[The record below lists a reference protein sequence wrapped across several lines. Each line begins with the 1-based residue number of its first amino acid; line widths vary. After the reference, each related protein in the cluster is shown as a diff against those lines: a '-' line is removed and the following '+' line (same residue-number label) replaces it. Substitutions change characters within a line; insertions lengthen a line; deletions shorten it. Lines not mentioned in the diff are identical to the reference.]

1 MSDFLRTHWIQLVN
15 VIQSIRPI
23 DLLDIALLMILV
35 YTILKFVRETR
46 AGQLMKGIGF
56 IVVVFFLSDILELKA
71 IHWISVKA
79 LNAGLIAVI
88 VLFQPELRR
97 VLEKFGS
104 TSARLSRLTLGED
117 EDVIAQWNKAIPI
130 ICASVEQL
138 SKTATGALIVIERG
152 TKLGEQILNGTV
164 MQAIPST
171 ELFGN
176 IFYNKTPL
184 HDGAVIMR
192 DGIIWAAACFL
203 PKPQK
208 EELIDKHLGSRHRA
222 AIGMSENSD
231 ALVIVVSEETGQI
244 SVADDGI
251 LTRNYTAKSLER
263 LLRAVLIPQEKDN
276 WRNKTIKLS
285 FLRRK
290 GNKQKDTEQEALPQ
304 KEEPTLEL
312 PQDDILRALDQPEP
326 QKTAARKPPAK
337 KKKEG

>member
-1 MSDFLRTHWIQLVN
+1 MLDALRTEWTALLN
-15 VIQSIRPI
+15 VLNSISLI
-23 DLLDIALLMILV
+23 DYLDIALLTILV
-35 YTILKFVRETR
+35 YTIFKFMRETR
-46 AGQLMKGIGF
+46 AGQLMKGIAF
-56 IVVVFFLSDILELKA
+56 IIVVFFVSDFLELKA
-71 IHWISVKA
+71 IRWISVKA
-79 LNAGLIAVI
+79 LNAGLIAI
-88 VLFQPELRR
+88 IILFQPELRR
-97 VLEKFGS
+97 ALEKFGS
-104 TSARLSRLTLGED
+104 TSARLSRLTFGED
-117 EDVIAQWNKAIPI
+117 DDVIAQWNRSIPI
-130 ICASVEQL
+130 VCASVEQL

-152 TKLGEQILNGTV
+152 TKLGEQILTGTI
-164 MQAIPST
+164 MKALPST

-231 ALVIVVSEETGQI
+231 AIVIVVSEETGQI

-263 LLRAVLIPQEKDN
+263 LLRSVLLPQEKES
-276 WRNKTIKLS
+276 WRSKTIKLP

-290 GNKQKDTEQEALPQ
+290 SADKPTPQ
-304 KEEPTLEL
+304 NPQMELPTLEL
-312 PQDDILRALDQPEP
+312 PQNEILNALESTESIQSAES
-326 QKTAARKPPAK
+326 TPPAK
-337 KKKEG
+337 KTKREG

>member
-1 MSDFLRTHWIQLVN
+1 MSDYLHTTWTALLN
-15 VIQSIRPI
+15 VIRSIRPI
-23 DLLDIALLMILV
+23 DFLDIALLTILV

-46 AGQLMKGIGF
+46 AGQLMKGVGF

-176 IFYNKTPL
+176 IFFNKTPL

-192 DGIIWAAACFL
+192 DGIIYAAACFL

-244 SVADDGI
+244 SVARDGV
-251 LTRNYTAKSLER
+251 LKRNYTQNSLEQ
-263 LLRAVLIPQEKDN
+263 LLRDVLIPQEKEN
-276 WRNKTIKLS
+276 WRDSFKLP
-285 FLRRK
+285 FRRK
-290 GNKQKDTEQEALPQ
+290 KEQEDAQ
-304 KEEPTLEL
+304 EEAPSAEK
-312 PQDDILRALDQPEP
+312 QP
-326 QKTAARKPPAK
+326 AASKPSV

>member
-1 MSDFLRTHWIQLVN
+1 MTEFFRTRWQIFLNIFHSLSPIDFLDIV
-15 VIQSIRPI
+15 
-23 DLLDIALLMILV
+23 LLTILV
-35 YTILKFVRETR
+35 YTIFKFIRETR
-46 AGQLMKGIGF
+46 AGQLMKGIAF
-56 IVVVFFLSDILELKA
+56 IVIVFFLSDFLKLKA

-79 LNAGLIAVI
+79 LNAGLIAII

-117 EDVIAQWNKAIPI
+117 EDVIAQWNRAIPI

-164 MQAIPST
+164 MKALPST

-176 IFYNKTPL
+176 IFFNKTPL

-231 ALVIVVSEETGQI
+231 AIVIVVSEETGQI

-251 LTRNYTAKSLER
+251 LTRNYTAKSLEH

-276 WRNKTIKLS
+276 WRTKTIKLP
-285 FLRRK
+285 FLRKRNSDK
-290 GNKQKDTEQEALPQ
+290 PADTQPGKEPPTQVLPQ
-304 KEEPTLEL
+304 EEILE
-312 PQDDILRALDQPEP
+312 
-326 QKTAARKPPAK
+326 AAEQAKSAK
-337 KKKEG
+337 KPSAAKQTPSKKRKEG

>member
-276 WRNKTIKLS
+276 WRNKTIKLP

-326 QKTAARKPPAK
+326 QKTAARKPSAK